1 LVPTNRIG
9 SRYRVDPSV
18 TFVNTDGMNINFIG
32 RELGDNPSPAGK
44 AIYRGANDSGEQPV
58 DFILVSADSSTPET
72 GGQAPERVIGSSIH
86 ELFPANDAAFLCSQL
101 AVVLRHSRPVQFEL
115 AYTQPGTDLTVG
127 YVVTA
132 ARQKKGIQ
140 LTYRQE
146 PEADS
151 TGQVID
157 HPPHILKQVV
167 DNMQAGL
174 VLARPIRNEHHQI
187 IDFQFILTN
196 DYNARITGQTIE
208 KMTGSRIN
216 DLFPGWQN
224 SELFR
229 HFTEAVETNQAKR
242 ITFSYDEFG
251 MKGWFDGTFS
261 CIEGCIMYTYSDVTP
276 LKEAEMAQQQQAA
289 LLEQVMN
296 TTPASIVVHQSI
308 RNDAGAIVD
317 FRMTQLNQVAADL
330 LQSSIDKVQFRRI
343 STYFPGLVDTPLFR
357 AYKQVVK
364 TGKSTRM
371 DVPWD
376 DRWFDF
382 SVARFGDGIV
392 VAVQDITAVRTYR
405 QQLEQTNLD
414 LQRSNENLESFAYIA
429 SHDLQEPLRK
439 LTSFAN
445 LLHTQ
450 YANQFNT
457 DVTDIIRRMNASA
470 LRMRLLIQDVLAYA
484 RIGKQQEQ
492 ARAVDLT
499 QLFNELAAE
508 ELWSSMYQSKAIL
521 TIGELPTV
529 LAEPTQMRQLFQN
542 LLANAV
548 KFCPKGITPT
558 ITITSR
564 VITSEKLP
572 PGSIS
577 DKRTPGQKPPIAYFH
592 EISVHDNGIGF
603 DQKYTDRIFQI
614 FQRLNGRNRYEG
626 SGIGLAICQKIVEQH
641 DGAITA
647 SSKSGEGSTFRV
659 YLPVRS
665 LT

>member
-1 LVPTNRIG
+1 
-9 SRYRVDPSV
+9 
-18 TFVNTDGMNINFIG
+18 MNINFIG
-32 RELGDNPSPAGK
+32 RELGDHPSPAGK
-44 AIYRGANDSGEQPV
+44 AIYRSTSNPDEQPT
-58 DFILVSADSSTPET
+58 DFILISADSSTPET
-72 GGQAPERVIGSSIH
+72 GGQAPAHVIGSSVY
-86 ELFPANDAAFLCSQL
+86 ELFPANDAAFLSSQL
-101 AVVLRHSRPVQFEL
+101 AVVLKYDRPVQFEL
-115 AYTQPGTDLTVG
+115 AYTQPGTDLTVR
-127 YVVTA
+127 YVVRA
-132 ARQKKGIQ
+132 ARQDECIQ
-140 LTYRQE
+140 LTYRKE
-146 PEADS
+146 PEANS
-151 TGQVID
+151 TGKMID
-157 HPPHILKQVV
+157 HPPHILKQVL

-174 VLARPIRNEHHQI
+174 VLARPIRDEHHRI
-187 IDFQFILTN
+187 IDFQFVLTN
-196 DYNARITGQTIE
+196 DYNARITGRTVDE
-208 KMTGSRIN
+208 MTGARIN
-216 DLFPGWQN
+216 DLFPGWQG

-229 HFTEAVETNQAKR
+229 YYTEAVETNQTKR
-242 ITFSYDEFG
+242 ITFAYDEFG

-261 CIEGCIMYTYSDVTP
+261 CVEGCIMYTYSDVTP

-308 RNDAGAIVD
+308 RNEAGEIID

-330 LQSSIDKVQFRRI
+330 LQSSINKVQFRRI
-343 STYFPGLVDTPLFR
+343 STYFPGLADTPLFR

-364 TGKSTRM
+364 TGTSTRM
-371 DVPWD
+371 DVPWG

-392 VAVQDITAVRTYR
+392 VAVQDSTAVRTYR

-414 LQRSNENLESFAYIA
+414 LKRSNENLESFAYIA

-450 YANQFNT
+450 YAGQFNT

-470 LRMRLLIQDVLAYA
+470 IRMRLLIQDVLAYA

-542 LLANAV
+542 ILANAV
-548 KFCPKGITPT
+548 KFCPKGTTPT

-564 VITSEKLP
+564 IIASEALP
-572 PGSIS
+572 AGSSS
-577 DKRTPGQKPPIAYFH
+577 DRRTAGQKPPIAYFH

-614 FQRLNGRNRYEG
+614 FQQLNGRNRYEG
-626 SGIGLAICQKIVEQH
+626 SGIGLAICQKIVEKH